1 MTYGGPSAASTLRG
15 RVPTGY
21 GRLDEA
27 LHGGFIA
34 GSAILLSAPASSEVP
49 ILVRNFLKASN
60 ETSLLICR
68 SQSSAEAV
76 SQPDEGSLKCMIC
89 SDRPIPLSESILQG
103 KSIDNLTELNFQ
115 ITETIGSVQPK
126 RIAIEILS
134 DILLRHKAL
143 QTRKWLNEF
152 LEKLRSKGITTLA
165 VLNPYMHAG
174 EEAQAV
180 VDLFDGNLEIIEK
193 DVKGQLQKF
202 LRIKWMH
209 SITVTEPE
217 FLLDLAAPKAPAQP
231 EAKSAPPNNL
241 PVQSTPLI
249 GREKELADAWPLV
262 LRDDIRVL
270 TLTGPGGTGKTA
282 LGLEVA
288 RNLIDSFPDG
298 VFFVA
303 LAPITAPN
311 LLLSTLATTLA
322 VKEDA
327 GRPVIDS
334 LKNFLCRKQL
344 LLVLDN
350 FEQIIKA
357 APQLSDLQT
366 ACAKLKLLVT
376 SREALRIRG
385 EREFPVPPLALPDLK
400 HLPPME
406 ALSENAAVAL
416 FVERAH
422 ALKPDFEV
430 THDNARAVA
439 EICVRLDGLPL
450 ALELAAARIRILT
463 PQTMLSRMES
473 RLGLLTSGARDLPA
487 RQRTLRNAIAWSHD
501 LLDAQEQRLFRRLTI
516 FVGGFTLEAAE
527 SVCNTEHDL
536 DVLNGVSALMEKSLL
551 RQAQVRGESRFSF
564 LETIREFA
572 SECLAAGDELEA
584 TRKRF
589 VSFFLD
595 FAERAY
601 KDRYEAEAE
610 GLSRLETEH
619 DNLRLALDFARASGK
634 ETQLQLAGALS
645 WFWENHSHLTE
656 GRKRLADA
664 LEGYTG
670 RDRFYARAL
679 NGAGILAAFQGDH
692 VTART
697 QLEKALTLWR
707 EIGDQNEVALTIGD
721 MGWASFTE
729 GDDST
734 ALSRFEESLE
744 LHRKGGNK
752 RLINR
757 AILGVCQ
764 VLVSRSQVMKV
775 RPLADEALALGMS
788 LNDPLAQQGAHH
800 YIADCGL
807 IEGDV
812 TTAHQHY
819 SYALRAALELGD
831 MLQAATEMQGIAMAF
846 AGMSQ
851 PERALRLGGAAAAH
865 CQELGSG
872 FFFSLSS
879 SVSWPFWD
887 ALLAKYLGRARDQLG
902 PKASAAAWE
911 EGRRM
916 GFHRAVAYALNPAER

>member
-1 MTYGGPSAASTLRG
+1 MTYVNPSVAPTLGG

-27 LHGGFIA
+27 LQGGFFA
-34 GSAILLSAPASSEVP
+34 GSAILLSAPACSEVP
-49 ILVRNFLKASN
+49 VLVRNFLKASN
-60 ETSLLICR
+60 EASLLICR

-76 SQPDEGSLKCMIC
+76 LQRDDSSLKCMVC
-89 SDRPIPLSESILQG
+89 GDRPIPLSKGILQG
-103 KSIDNLTELNFQ
+103 KGIDNLTELNFQ
-115 ITETIGSVQPK
+115 ITETTGSVQPK
-126 RIAIEILS
+126 RIVIEVLS

-152 LEKLRSKGITTLA
+152 LEKLRSRGITTLA

-174 EEAQAV
+174 EEVQAV

-202 LRIKWMH
+202 LRIRWMH
-209 SITVTEPE
+209 GITVTEPE
-217 FLLDLAAPKAPAQP
+217 LLLDLAAPKAPAQP
-231 EAKSAPPNNL
+231 EVKSAPPNNL

-249 GREKELADAWPLV
+249 GREKELADAWPLL

-298 VFFVA
+298 VFFAA
-303 LAPITAPN
+303 LAPITDPN
-311 LLLSTLATTLA
+311 LLLSILATTLS
-322 VKEDA
+322 VKEDG
-327 GRPVIDS
+327 GRPLIDS
-334 LKNFLCRKQL
+334 LKSFLCRKQM

-400 HLPPME
+400 HLPPIE
-406 ALSENAAVAL
+406 ALSENAAVTL

-422 ALKPDFEV
+422 AVKTDFEL
-430 THDNARAVA
+430 TNDNARTVA

-450 ALELAAARIRILT
+450 ALELAAVRIRILT
-463 PQTMLSRMES
+463 PQTMLRRMES

-501 LLDAQEQRLFRRLTI
+501 LLDAQEQRLFRRLSV

-527 SVCNTEHDL
+527 SVCNTGHDL
-536 DVLNGVSALMEKSLL
+536 NVLDGVSALVEKSLL
-551 RQAQVRGESRFSF
+551 RQVEVGGEPRFGF

-572 SECLAAGDELEA
+572 SECFAASGELEA
-584 TRKRF
+584 IRTSF
-589 VSFFLD
+589 VGFYLGL
-595 FAERAY
+595 AERAY
-601 KDRYEAEAE
+601 KERYEAEAE
-610 GLSRLETEH
+610 WLSRLETEH
-619 DNLRLALDFARASGK
+619 DNLRLALDFAGALGQ
-634 ETQLQLAGALS
+634 ETQLQLAGTVS
-645 WFWENHSHLTE
+645 WFWESHSHLTE

-664 LEGYTG
+664 LEGYAG
-670 RDRFYARAL
+670 RDGIYARAL
-679 NGAGILAAFQGDH
+679 DGEGRLAAWQGDH

-707 EIGDQNEVALTIGD
+707 EIGDQDEVASTLGDIG
-721 MGWASFTE
+721 WSSFFE
-729 GDDST
+729 GDDPT
-734 ALSRFEESLE
+734 ALRRFEESLE

-764 VLVSRSQVMKV
+764 VLVSQGQVAKA
-775 RPLADEALALGMS
+775 RPLANEALALATS
-788 LNDPLAQQGAHH
+788 LNDCWAQGGANHF
-800 YIADCGL
+800 IADCGL
-807 IEGDV
+807 IEGDC
-812 TTAHQHY
+812 TTAHRHY

-831 MLQAATEMQGIAMAF
+831 MLGASIEMQGMAMAL

-851 PERALRLGGAAAAH
+851 PERALRLDGAATAYR
-865 CQELGSG
+865 QELGAVV
-872 FFFSLSS
+872 
-879 SVSWPFWD
+879 SVPFWD
-887 ALLAKYLGRARDQLG
+887 PLVAKYLGRAKEQLG
-902 PKASAAAWE
+902 PKASAAALE
-911 EGRRM
+911 EGRQM
-916 GFHRAVAYALNPAER
+916 VFHRAVEYALNPDER

>member
-1 MTYGGPSAASTLRG
+1 MTHEGGPVASLRG
-15 RVPTGY
+15 RVQTGY
-21 GRLDEA
+21 GRLDEV
-27 LHGGFIA
+27 LQGGFLA
-34 GSAILLSAPASSEVP
+34 GSAILLSAPASGEVP
-49 ILVRNFLKASN
+49 MFVRKFLTVSN
-60 ETSLLICR
+60 DVSLLVCPSR
-68 SQSSAEAV
+68 SSAEAV
-76 SQPDEGSLKCMIC
+76 SQPDDTNLKCMVC
-89 SDRPIPLSESILQG
+89 SEKPIPPTTNMLQG
-103 KSIDNLTELNFQ
+103 KGIGNLTELNFQ
-115 ITETIGSVQPK
+115 ITEAISSVEPK
-126 RIAIEILS
+126 RLVIGILS

-152 LEKLRSKGITTLA
+152 LEKLRSKSITTLA

-174 EEAQAV
+174 EEVQAV
-180 VDLFDGNLEIIEK
+180 VDLFDGNLEIVEK

-209 SITVTEPE
+209 GITVTETE

-288 RNLIDSFPDG
+288 RNLIERFPDG
-298 VFFVA
+298 VFFVG
-303 LAPITAPN
+303 LAPITDPS
-311 LLLSTLATTLA
+311 LLLPTLATTLA
-322 VKEDA
+322 VKEDG
-327 GRPVIDS
+327 GRPIIDS
-334 LKNFLCRKQL
+334 LKNFLRDRQL

-350 FEQIIKA
+350 FEQIIEA

-376 SREALRIRG
+376 SREVLRIRG

-422 ALKPDFEV
+422 AAKPDFEV

-463 PQTMLSRMES
+463 PQTMLRRMES

-501 LLDAQEQRLFRRLTI
+501 LLDAHEQRLFRRLSV
-516 FVGGFTLEAAE
+516 FAGGFTLEAAE

-536 DVLNGVSALMEKSLL
+536 NLLDGVSALVEKSLL
-551 RQAQVRGESRFSF
+551 RQAQVSGESRFGF

-572 SECLAAGDELEA
+572 SECLVASGELEA
-584 TRKRF
+584 VRKLF

-601 KDRYEAEAE
+601 KARHEAQAE
-610 GLSRLETEH
+610 WLSGLEIEH
-619 DNLRLALDFARASGK
+619 DNLRLALDFARPSGQ
-634 ETQLQLAGALS
+634 ETQLRLAGALS
-645 WFWENHSHLTE
+645 WFWESHSHLTE
-656 GRKRLADA
+656 GRRRLADSLA
-664 LEGYTG
+664 GYANRNG
-670 RDRFYARAL
+670 FYARAL
-679 NGAGILAAFQGDH
+679 DGAGRLEAWQGDH
-692 VTART
+692 VTAKT
-697 QLEKALTLWR
+697 HLEKALTIWR
-707 EIGDQNEVALTIGD
+707 EIGDQDEIAFTLGH
-721 MGWASFTE
+721 MGWASFFE
-729 GDDST
+729 GDDPT
-734 ALSRFEESLE
+734 ALRRFEESLE
-744 LHRKGGNK
+744 LHRKSGNK
-752 RLINR
+752 GAINR
-757 AILGVCQ
+757 AILYVCQ
-764 VLVSRSQVMKV
+764 VLVSQSQVAKA
-775 RPLADEALALGMS
+775 RPLANEALALGMS
-788 LNDPLAQQGAHH
+788 LNDRRAQLEAHH
-800 YIADCGL
+800 FIADCGL
-807 IEGDV
+807 IEGDL
-812 TTAHQHY
+812 TAAYEHY
-819 SYALRAALELGD
+819 SYSLKTALELGEV
-831 MLQAATEMQGIAMAF
+831 LNASFQIQGMAMAL

-851 PERALRLGGAAAAH
+851 PQQALRLGSASARM
-865 CQELGSG
+865 QELIGTDV
-872 FFFSLSS
+872 
-879 SVSWPFWD
+879 SVPFWD
-887 ALLAKYLGRARDQLG
+887 ALLAKYLGRAKDQLG